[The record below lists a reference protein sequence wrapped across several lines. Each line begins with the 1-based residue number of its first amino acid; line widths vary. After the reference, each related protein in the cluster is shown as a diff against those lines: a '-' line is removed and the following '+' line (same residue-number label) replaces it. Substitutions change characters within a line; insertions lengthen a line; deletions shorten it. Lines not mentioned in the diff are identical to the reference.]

1 MNTTI
6 NPIEERKYSPGLEG
20 IPAVKTRIS
29 KVDGINGK
37 LTVAGYPIEEF
48 ANRVSFEET
57 VYLLLEDK
65 LPDPKQRRQIT
76 RDLIAARRFSKTHRT
91 ILEVAVAERAS
102 IIECLRIGA
111 AALSLGNKFPSPEEE
126 SMTVVA
132 TFPLIVAWVYRLKK
146 GLVPILPDYNLTHA
160 ANFLNMLGID
170 PDPKKEAALN
180 AYWNT
185 VADHGLN
192 ASTFTARVIA
202 STQSDL
208 ISAATGAVGALKG
221 PLHGGAPGPALDM
234 VFEIGKKENAEDYLR
249 NKLIRGERLMGFGHR
264 IYKVRDPRADVLARA
279 AKDLYELPELKE
291 LYDLSMFVEETALRL
306 LKEFKPD
313 RVLHTN
319 VEFYTALLLHG
330 LGLPTELFTPVFAIG
345 RAAGWMAHCLEQKKE
360 RILRPDAIYI
370 GPEDRHW
377 I

>member
-48 ANRVSFEET
+48 ANKASFEET
-57 VYLLLEDK
+57 FYLLLEDK
-65 LPDPKQRRQIT
+65 LPDRRQRRQIT

-91 ILEVAVAERAS
+91 ILEAAVAEKAS
-102 IIECLRIGA
+102 VVECLRIGA
-111 AALSLGNKFPSPEEE
+111 AALSLGNKFSSPEEE
-126 SMTVVA
+126 GMTVVA
-132 TFPLIVAWVYRLKK
+132 SFPLIVAWVYRLKK

-160 ANFLNMLGID
+160 SNFLNMLGID

-291 LYDLSMFVEETALRL
+291 LYDLSLFVEETALRL

>member
-48 ANRVSFEET
+48 ANKASFEET
-57 VYLLLEDK
+57 FYLLLEDK
-65 LPDPKQRRQIT
+65 LPDRRQRRQIT

-91 ILEVAVAERAS
+91 ILEAAVAEKAS

-111 AALSLGNKFPSPEEE
+111 AALSLGNKFSSPEEE
-126 SMTVVA
+126 GMTVVA
-132 TFPLIVAWVYRLKK
+132 SFPLIVAWVYRLKK

-160 ANFLNMLGID
+160 SNFLNMLGID

-291 LYDLSMFVEETALRL
+291 LYDLSLFVEETALRL